1 MPQSNDLGRDIC
13 QFIAE
18 EKAASKAILRK
29 PEVLDTPCPADPVKA
44 AQWEREQEA
53 AGTMY
58 CEQILRKT
66 DPTPAELAY
75 VARQARLAIEL
86 LSL

>member
-1 MPQSNDLGRDIC
+1 MSQSNNLGREIC
-13 QFIAE
+13 QFFTDE
-18 EKAASKAILRK
+18 RAASKAILRK

-44 AQWEREQEA
+44 AQWEREQDA

-58 CEQILRKT
+58 CEQILKKT
-66 DPTPAELAY
+66 NPTPAEIAY
-75 VARQARLAIEL
+75 VAKQARLAIEL